1 MGGNPFFSVG
11 RLGSVVPAYNPPHF
25 DSQQVYAH
33 IAQNLDGWIEHAIQL
48 RAIYP

>member
-11 RLGSVVPAYNPPHF
+11 RLGSVPAYNPPHF